1 MDLLLLRS
9 LIHVADLGT
18 IGEAAVALGVSQ
30 PALSRRLRV
39 LEEEFGTS
47 LLKRSGR
54 GVVLTEMGRLVVRE
68 GRTILDRC
76 DALKE
81 NVARHLRLDA
91 GVVRIGGGATVVSH
105 VLPPAIARFRR
116 SHPMV
121 RFDVREAGS
130 REVET
135 MVYNETLDFGVVTLP
150 TNQSDLI
157 VEPLLTDRI
166 VLISGRGHP
175 FVKRKRI
182 PAQELEGQSL
192 VGFEA
197 GSAIRQLIDAA
208 LRAANVSVN
217 VVMELRSISAIR
229 RMVETTDSLAF
240 VSEMGAKGAPV
251 LTVSGFRVE
260 RQLALICK
268 PQRPLSPAAL
278 AFWDRLLA
286 SAPL

>member
-130 REVET
+130 REVE
-135 MVYNETLDFGVVTLP
+135 
-150 TNQSDLI
+150 
-157 VEPLLTDRI
+157 
-166 VLISGRGHP
+166 
-175 FVKRKRI
+175 
-182 PAQELEGQSL
+182 
-192 VGFEA
+192 
-197 GSAIRQLIDAA
+197 
-208 LRAANVSVN
+208 
-217 VVMELRSISAIR
+217 
-229 RMVETTDSLAF
+229 
-240 VSEMGAKGAPV
+240 
-251 LTVSGFRVE
+251 
-260 RQLALICK
+260 
-268 PQRPLSPAAL
+268 
-278 AFWDRLLA
+278 
-286 SAPL
+286 